1 MIENP
6 KWKRCEIRW
15 LPFNSQNRIHSIQ
28 VRIARIKSARKEIE
42 DVKKRYGGEIPKG
55 HHARLNRNMIIK
67 EMTDLK
73 STVFHPIQAMWL
85 SNAPEGYGAF
95 AWNNGE
101 GFTYLITTPS
111 NPFPTE
117 ENLFEA
123 LDKDNLLIGNA
134 KKMGL
139 AKQYA
144 VEKLNNIFSQKQLDK
159 KDEKQLRQDIF
170 LRRMGRKIEKKK
182 GINFSIFTE
191 GDFVEVVASGDF
203 IAATKCLK
211 FVKRNGHWLSFRT
224 ERSFYDWDSFDPFL
238 LMLYDYFYILSKTQ
252 LLTDGQQ
259 FYYNSNFNEG
269 ERSIIFER
277 KPKPFGE
284 EIKFENIRWDDFNLN
299 LRYILECFSLWSKE
313 QETDIFA
320 VPQYIKTMLEK
331 RRDKTVK
338 EDDKKG
344 FYLFNNYIPPHICRT
359 GFRERGNRSNP
370 SAIEIKKGTQVLYK
384 IAPKFKRNSRIVNDL
399 QFTSFIAPL
408 LKNGQGKENPKE
420 LDLTIYNQLKEIE
433 EGVQKVV
440 KEFLPKFK
448 TENYYDV
455 IGDFLKEIFDVA
467 FRTTDMVDLVDGG
480 QITTYQKGKYY
491 NYRPHPAHVF
501 GLYGNNK
508 EIQNYM
514 TFWNKETYSWEWT
527 NLEESEKWDFNPYD

>member
-15 LPFNSQNRIHSIQ
+15 FLSAYKMEAGQRLISSIKDLEKDAELNREMIF
-28 VRIARIKSARKEIE
+28 
-42 DVKKRYGGEIPKG
+42 KKREE
-55 HHARLNRNMIIK
+55 L
-67 EMTDLK
+67 E
-73 STVFHPIQAMWL
+73 STVFLPIQAMWL

-123 LDKDNLLIGNA
+123 LDKDNLLIGYA

-159 KDEKQLRQDIF
+159 KDEKQLRQAIF

-182 GINFSIFTE
+182 GINFTIFTE
-191 GDFVEVVASGDF
+191 GNIVEVVASGDF
-203 IAATKCLK
+203 INPTKCLK
-211 FVKRNGHWLSFRT
+211 FNKMNGDWLSFRDGK
-224 ERSFYDWDSFDPFL
+224 YDWDSFDPFL
-238 LMLYDYFYILSKTQ
+238 LMLYDYFYILSYTQ
-252 LLTDGQQ
+252 LRTVEQQ
-259 FYYNSNFNEG
+259 FYYNSNFNEE

-284 EIKFENIRWDDFNLN
+284 EIKFEAIRWDDFNLN

-320 VPQYIKTMLEK
+320 VPQYIKTMLKNRLEATIK
-331 RRDKTVK
+331 KGDR
-338 EDDKKG
+338 KG
-344 FYLFNNYIPPHICRT
+344 FYANNKYIPPHICRT

-370 SAIEIKKGTQVLYK
+370 SAIEIKKGTKVLYK
-384 IAPKFKRNSRIVNDL
+384 IAPKFKRNSRIVGDL
-399 QFTSFIAPL
+399 QFTSFIAPV
-408 LKNGQGKENPKE
+408 LKNRRGEENPKE

-433 EGVQKVV
+433 EWVQEVV

-455 IGDFLKEIFDVA
+455 IGDFLKQIFEEA
-467 FRTTDMVDLVDGG
+467 FMVTDMVDFEIMTGEQG
-480 QITTYQKGKYY
+480 HYH
-491 NYRPHPAHVF
+491 NYRPRPSHVF
-501 GLYGNNK
+501 GLYGTNK

-514 TFWNKETYSWEWT
+514 TFWNKETYSWEWAD
-527 NLEESEKWDFNPYD
+527 LEESEKWDFNPYD

>member
-15 LPFNSQNRIHSIQ
+15 FLSAYKMEAGQRLISSIKDLEKDVELNRELII
-28 VRIARIKSARKEIE
+28 
-42 DVKKRYGGEIPKG
+42 KKREE
-55 HHARLNRNMIIK
+55 L
-67 EMTDLK
+67 E
-73 STVFHPIQAMWL
+73 STVFHPIQAMYL

-95 AWNNGE
+95 AWNNDE
-101 GFTYLITTPS
+101 SFTFLVTTPS

-123 LDKDNLLIGNA
+123 LDKDNLLIGYA

-144 VEKLNNIFSQKQLDK
+144 VEKLNNIFAQGNLGKH
-159 KDEKQLRQDIF
+159 DEKSLRQRIF

-191 GDFVEVVASGDF
+191 GNIVEVVASGDF
-203 IAATKCLK
+203 INPTKCLK
-211 FVKRNGHWLSFRT
+211 FNKRNGHWLSFRDGG
-224 ERSFYDWDSFDPFL
+224 YDWDSFDPFL
-238 LMLYDYFYILSKTQ
+238 LMLYDYFYILSHTQ
-252 LLTDGQQ
+252 LLTVEQQ
-259 FYYNSNFNEG
+259 FYYNPNFNEE
-269 ERSIIFER
+269 ERSIIFEG

-284 EIKFENIRWDDFNLN
+284 EIKLEDIRWDDFNLN

-320 VPQYIKTMLEK
+320 IPQYIKTMLKNRLEA
-331 RRDKTVK
+331 TI
-338 EDDKKG
+338 KKG
-344 FYLFNNYIPPHICRT
+344 DRKAFYANNKYIPPHICLT

-384 IAPKFKRNSRIVNDL
+384 IAPKLKRNSRIVNDL
-399 QFTSFIAPL
+399 QFESFITPL
-408 LKNGQGKENPKE
+408 IKNGQGKENPKD
-420 LDLTIYNQLKEIE
+420 LDGMLFMQLKEIE
-433 EGVQKVV
+433 GWVQDTV
-440 KEFLPKFK
+440 KEFLPRFK

-455 IGDFLKEIFDVA
+455 IGDFLQQIFEESFMA
-467 FRTTDMVDLVDGG
+467 ADMVGLIDGG
-480 QITTYQKGKYY
+480 NIPTGKKGRYH
-491 NYRPHPAHVF
+491 NYRPRPTHVF

-514 TFWNKETYSWEWT
+514 TFWNEATYSWEWHLD
-527 NLEESEKWDFNPYD
+527 LEGDEEWNFDPYQI